1 MPLTQRLQQGFLR
14 LPFARKVLLV
24 SSATL
29 MISPLMPWYDFR
41 NRFGVGESL
50 NGLQGPLFLVG
61 ALVMAMGAVGFFNM
75 FFPLLGR
82 NFFQLKKRSGL
93 IAAGL
98 GAQSL
103 LLLVVANTVFLHPD
117 YSTEATRATQFGMMV
132 ALASVASMTAF
143 GIWVHRYEQKG
154 ESSWGEELIVA
165 TPTPVAA
172 VSNEAPEMYS
182 APTPMPVVETPVE
195 SHFNSAVDPLT
206 LDARTRYRL
215 MQGQMRR
222 SSNERQN
229 MWGNAPRHSEDSTH
243 SSY

>member
-98 GAQSL
+98 GSQSL

-132 ALASVASMTAF
+132 ALASVASLIAF

-154 ESSWGEELIVA
+154 ENSWGEELIVA
-165 TPTPVAA
+165 TPEPV
-172 VSNEAPEMYS
+172 VMPSEVPEMV
-182 APTPMPVVETPVE
+182 ARPMPMAETTVE
-195 SHFNSAVDPLT
+195 SQFNATVDPLT

-222 SSNERQN
+222 SLNEQQN
-229 MWGNAPRHSEDSTH
+229 MWGSAPRHSEDSAH
-243 SSY
+243 S